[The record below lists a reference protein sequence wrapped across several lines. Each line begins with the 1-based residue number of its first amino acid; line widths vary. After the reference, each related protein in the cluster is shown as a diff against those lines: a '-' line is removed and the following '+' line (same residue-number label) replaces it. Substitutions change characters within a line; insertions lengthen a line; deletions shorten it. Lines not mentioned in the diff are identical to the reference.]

1 LRRRELPA
9 DLGEVTR
16 QDAESADGLG
26 LADLRVRRVHRG
38 LHLGAQLGIGA
49 LAALACAAGTSAG
62 LAAAGGAVW
71 TGAGVLTVALI
82 IGRLLTGAVRAERA
96 RRYGCW

>member
-1 LRRRELPA
+1 VSPRVPHGLRGWWRYSRLT
-9 DLGEVTR
+9 GR
-16 QDAESADGLG
+16 Q
-26 LADLRVRRVHRG
+26 
-38 LHLGAQLGIGA
+38 LGALTG
-49 LAALACAAGTSAG
+49 CAAGTSAG